1 MPTVASRSVTTDGFA
16 PYRSAIT
23 TILSDCAD
31 FAQLIKVYR
40 ATPKGE
46 RKDSPAE
53 VAGVEVG
60 PLLGTPDPE
69 RICTSILER
78 SNRSL
83 RMRIRRRTSLANAFS
98 RSGRTTGPCPFGTPF
113 TPSAGFRKVCVLH
126 LRWWRQSRTI
136 SAYSHRRMRLKRA
149 RAVRQGITPFGF
161 GFERRNPVGAV
172 GMWESR
178 QRFPRAVGREGN
190 RLLVFLAFHPTV
202 ISTALRG
209 LGFQF
214 QSQALRFVTEFSRR
228 LACCISMAASVSDC
242 AFANR
247 SRSSIF
253 TPGRRKLSH

>member
-23 TILSDCAD
+23 TILSDWAD

-136 SAYSHRRMRLKRA
+136 SAYSHRRMSLKRA

-172 GMWESR
+172 G
-178 QRFPRAVGREGN
+178 
-190 RLLVFLAFHPTV
+190 TV

>member
-113 TPSAGFRKVCVLH
+113 TPSAGFRKVCVLP

-136 SAYSHRRMRLKRA
+136 SAYSHRRMSLKRA

-172 GMWESR
+172 GPSFPPRSGVWVFNSR
-178 QRFPRAVGREGN
+178 VRRCVSSPSSAAVWPAAFLWRPRYR
-190 RLLVFLAFHPTV
+190 
-202 ISTALRG
+202 TAL
-209 LGFQF
+209 LPIAPDLP
-214 QSQALRFVTEFSRR
+214 SLLRAAESSRTE
-228 LACCISMAASVSDC
+228 AS
-242 AFANR
+242 
-247 SRSSIF
+247 
-253 TPGRRKLSH
+253 G

>member
-1 MPTVASRSVTTDGFA
+1 MPTVASRSVTTGGFA

-23 TILSDCAD
+23 TILSDWAD

-149 RAVRQGITPFGF
+149 RAVRQGI
-161 GFERRNPVGAV
+161 
-172 GMWESR
+172 
-178 QRFPRAVGREGN
+178 AVGREGN